1 MLHRCIPCVAGMHS
15 AATHLCLGKSRIEAH
30 IAIWIAITI
39 RNTMGGTAR
48 CKMILLKASSF
59 APEFNRQSVERLP
72 LVRDEKAK
80 LAALNI
86 QCTVLGAGMLA

>member
-1 MLHRCIPCVAGMHS
+1 MNS
-15 AATHLCLGKSRIEAH
+15 AATHMCLDKSRVEAH
-30 IAIWIAITI
+30 MAIWIAMTI

-48 CKMILLKASSF
+48 CRMILLKARF
-59 APEFNRQSVERLP
+59 GPEASRQSVDRLP
-72 LVRDEKAK
+72 LVRDKKAK

>member
-1 MLHRCIPCVAGMHS
+1 MLHRCVSCVAGMQS
-15 AATHLCLGKSRIEAH
+15 AATHTCLGKSRIKAH
-30 IAIWIAITI
+30 IAIWIAFTI
-39 RNTMGGTAR
+39 RKTMGGTAR
-48 CKMILLKASSF
+48 CRMILLKARPF
-59 APEFNRQSVERLP
+59 GPESNRQSVDRLP

>member
-1 MLHRCIPCVAGMHS
+1 M
-15 AATHLCLGKSRIEAH
+15 CLSKFRIKAH
-30 IAIWIAITI
+30 IAIWIAVTI

-48 CKMILLKASSF
+48 CRMILLKARF
-59 APEFNRQSVERLP
+59 GPEANRQSVDRLP

>member
-1 MLHRCIPCVAGMHS
+1 M
-15 AATHLCLGKSRIEAH
+15 CLSKSRIKAH

-48 CKMILLKASSF
+48 CRMILLKARSG
-59 APEFNRQSVERLP
+59 PEANRQSVDRLP

-86 QCTVLGAGMLA
+86 QCTVLGAGILA

>member
-1 MLHRCIPCVAGMHS
+1 MGLSKI
-15 AATHLCLGKSRIEAH
+15 RIEAH
-30 IAIWIAITI
+30 MAIWIAITI
-39 RNTMGGTAR
+39 RKTMGGTAR
-48 CKMILLKASSF
+48 CRMILLKARF
-59 APEFNRQSVERLP
+59 GPEANRQSVDWLP